1 MWPSFAF
8 ALFPELPE
16 GLRQGHRTFRQAAD
30 HFTEP
35 QPQPSLPAKPVPD
48 RFGVYTVGGEILPPK
63 LVYSEPAVYSERM
76 RETDAWG
83 TVLVTSILGPDG
95 IPSGT
100 DVVVPFARPFD
111 VAAVNAANQMRFE
124 PAILYKTPVPVRI
137 FVEVEFAGVNRPALP
152 SVIPSG
158 IPVEPPVA
166 LNAVHIRYPRKARKQ
181 RISGTVIL
189 SFIATRE
196 GLPSDLEL
204 IRRVSRE
211 LDETALRAVR
221 LFRFRPAMMRGQPV
235 PSHITAD
242 VTFRLYY

>member
-1 MWPSFAF
+1 MWPSFAL

-16 GLRQGHRTFRQAAD
+16 GLRQGHEAFGSAPDR
-30 HFTEP
+30 FTEP
-35 QPQPSLPAKPVPD
+35 PPSLPAKPLPD
-48 RFGVYTVGGEILPPK
+48 RFGVYMVGGEILPPK
-63 LVYSEPAVYSERM
+63 LIYSEAAIYSERM
-76 RETDAWG
+76 REFDAWG

-111 VAAVNAANQMRFE
+111 IAAVNATNQLRFE
-124 PAILYKTPVPVRI
+124 PAILDKTPVPVRI
-137 FVEVEFAGVNRPALP
+137 FVEVEFTGAARPAVP
-152 SVIPSG
+152 KVIPTG

-166 LNAVHIRYPRKARKQ
+166 LNAVHITYPRKARKQ
-181 RISGTVIL
+181 RVSGTVIL

-196 GLPSDLEL
+196 GLPSDVEL

-211 LDETALRAVR
+211 LDETALRAIR
-221 LFRFRPAMMRGQPV
+221 LFRFKPAILRGQPV

>member
-1 MWPSFAF
+1 MWPSFAL
-8 ALFPELPE
+8 ALIPKLPD
-16 GLRQGHRTFRQAAD
+16 GLREGSQPFESATGR
-30 HFTEP
+30 FTEP
-35 QPQPSLPAKPVPD
+35 SRSVPAKALPD
-48 RFGVYTVGGEILPPK
+48 RFGVYMVGGEILTPK
-63 LVYSEPAVYSERM
+63 LIYSEAAVYSDRM
-76 RETDAWG
+76 REIDAWG

-95 IPSGT
+95 VPSGT

-111 VAAVNAANQMRFE
+111 FAAVNATNRMRFE
-124 PAILYKTPVPVRI
+124 PAMLNKTPVPVRI
-137 FVEVEFAGVNRPALP
+137 FVEVAFAGAGRPAVP
-152 SVIPSG
+152 NVIPSG

-166 LNAVHIRYPRKARKQ
+166 LNAMHITYPRKARKQ

-204 IRRVSRE
+204 VRPVSRE
-211 LDETALRAVR
+211 LDQTAMRAVR